1 MKVLDIG
8 CGTGGSAFYMANKY
22 GVEVL
27 GLDLSQNM
35 LDIANEHKKKLFS
48 EKVQITEDKSYYLF
62 PLRVPVDT
70 TSIATINISFV
81 ILDLFVHQVQHNV
94 SFRMLDAT
102 TAQFPDNYFDVVYS
116 RDAIMH
122 IAEKKKLYQ
131 EVFVSF
137 QLYSPDPMCI
147 PFIIKALCIPFL
159 FQTEMAKTQWAT
171 SGFGVCSW

>member
-48 EKVQITEDKSYYLF
+48 EKVQITEDKSYYSF
-62 PLRVPVDT
+62 PLRVPVDN

-81 ILDLFVHQVQHNV
+81 ILDLFVH
-94 SFRMLDAT
+94 
-102 TAQFPDNYFDVVYS
+102 
-116 RDAIMH
+116 
-122 IAEKKKLYQ
+122 
-131 EVFVSF
+131 
-137 QLYSPDPMCI
+137 
-147 PFIIKALCIPFL
+147 
-159 FQTEMAKTQWAT
+159 
-171 SGFGVCSW
+171 

>member
-81 ILDLFVHQVQHNV
+81 ILDLFVH
-94 SFRMLDAT
+94 
-102 TAQFPDNYFDVVYS
+102 
-116 RDAIMH
+116 
-122 IAEKKKLYQ
+122 
-131 EVFVSF
+131 
-137 QLYSPDPMCI
+137 
-147 PFIIKALCIPFL
+147 
-159 FQTEMAKTQWAT
+159 
-171 SGFGVCSW
+171 